1 MSASP
6 IVVWFRDDLRVTD
19 QPALHAAAQSGQPV
33 IAVYVL
39 DDHSPG
45 AWTLG
50 GASRWWLHH
59 SLTCLEQS
67 LAQLAIPL
75 TLRRGGFEDVLTRLV
90 EETGADALYCC
101 RGYEPWVVETEQ
113 RLNDAL
119 SAQGASVKRFAGR
132 LLFEPGRI
140 LTGGGDTYKVF
151 TPFWRACLR
160 ADPPKAPVPA
170 PGRLTPCASS
180 PASDSLSDWRLLPTK
195 PDWSGGFAD
204 QWSPG
209 EGGAIAAL
217 ERFLETSLAD
227 YHEAR
232 DIPGERGT
240 SRLSAHLRFGE
251 ISPRQIWHLVANE
264 VGGNLADPRAEAY
277 LRELGW
283 RDFNSHLLLAYPT
296 IGEQAFKP
304 AYDAFPWRE
313 DLPGLRAWQQG
324 QTGYPIVDAGMREL
338 WTTGWMHNRVRMIV
352 GSFLVK
358 HLLLP
363 WRLGE
368 DWFWDTLVDADLANN
383 AGGWQWAAGSGA
395 DAAPYFRIFNP
406 TLQGKKFDAKGTY
419 VRRWVPEIAA
429 VPDKYIHEPAAAPT
443 TVLESVGVKLGRDY
457 PAPVVAHKVA
467 RERALSALKAVTG

>member
-1 MSASP
+1 MTASP
-6 IVVWFRDDLRVTD
+6 IVVWFRDDLRITD
-19 QPALHAAAQSGQPV
+19 QPALQAAAQSGQPV
-33 IAVYVL
+33 VAVYVL
-39 DDHSPG
+39 DDKSPG
-45 AWTLG
+45 DWALG

-59 SLTCLEQS
+59 SLTRLGES
-67 LAQLAIPL
+67 LAQLGVPL
-75 TLRRGGFEDVLTRLV
+75 TLRRGRFTDVLTKLV
-90 EETGADALYCC
+90 AEVGADALYCG
-101 RGYEPWVVETEQ
+101 RGYEPWVVDTEGQ
-113 RLNDAL
+113 LNTAL
-119 SAQGASVKRFAGR
+119 SETGVTVKRFAGR

-140 LTGGGDTYKVF
+140 VTGSGDTYKVF

-160 ADPPKAPVPA
+160 ADPPKAPAPA
-170 PGRLTPCASS
+170 PETLTAFDTAVSS
-180 PASDSLSDWRLLPTK
+180 ESLRDWQLLPTT
-195 PDWSGGFAD
+195 PDWSGGFTD
-204 QWSPG
+204 QWTPG
-209 EGGAIAAL
+209 EAGAIAAL
-217 ERFLETSLAD
+217 ERFLETSLGD
-227 YHEAR
+227 YHDAR

-251 ISPRQIWHLVANE
+251 ISPRQIWQLVLNE
-264 VGGNLADPRAEAY
+264 VGGNIADPRAEAY

-296 IGEQAFKP
+296 IGEHAFKP
-304 AYDAFPWRE
+304 AYEAFPWR
-313 DLPGLRAWQQG
+313 DDAAGLRAWQRG

-368 DWFWDTLVDADLANN
+368 NWFWDTLVDADLANN

-419 VRRWVPEIAA
+419 VRRWVPEIASI
-429 VPDKYIHEPAAAPT
+429 PDKYIHEPVAAPT
-443 TVLESVGVKLGRDY
+443 KVLEGVGVKLGRDY
-457 PAPVVAHKVA
+457 PAPIVAHKMA

>member
-6 IVVWFRDDLRVTD
+6 VIVWFRDDLRITD
-19 QPALHAAAQSGQPV
+19 QPALHAAARSGQPLV
-33 IAVYVL
+33 AVYVL
-39 DDHSPG
+39 DDHTPG
-45 AWTLG
+45 DWALG

-59 SLTCLEQS
+59 SLTRLGES
-67 LAQLAIPL
+67 LARLGVPL
-75 TLRRGGFEDVLTRLV
+75 LLRRGRFVETLTALV
-90 EETGADALYCC
+90 QETGADALYSS
-101 RGYEPWVVETEQ
+101 RGYEPWVVATEQ
-113 RLNDAL
+113 QLNEAL
-119 SAQGASVKRFAGR
+119 GARGVAVKRFAGR

-170 PGRLTPCASS
+170 PDALEPYGEALAGD
-180 PASDSLSDWRLLPTK
+180 ALEDWQLLPTR
-195 PDWSGGFAD
+195 PDWSGAFTD

-209 EGGAIAAL
+209 EDGALAAL
-217 ERFLETSLAD
+217 ERFLETGPGD
-227 YHEAR
+227 YHDAR

-240 SRLSAHLRFGE
+240 SRLSPHLRFGE
-251 ISPRQIWHLVANE
+251 ISPRQIWQLVANE
-264 VGGNLADPRAEAY
+264 VGGNVSDPRAEAY

-283 RDFNSHLLLAYPT
+283 RDFNSHLLLAFPT
-296 IGEQAFKP
+296 IGEHAFKP
-304 AYDAFPWRE
+304 QYEAFPWRHDE
-313 DLPGLRAWQQG
+313 AGLRAWRRG

-338 WTTGWMHNRVRMIV
+338 WATGWMHNRVRMIV

-363 WRLGE
+363 WRTGE

-429 VPDKYIHEPAAAPT
+429 LPDKYIHEPVAAPAK
-443 TVLESVGVKLGRDY
+443 VMEGVGLKLGRDY
-457 PAPVVAHKVA
+457 PEPVVAHKLA
-467 RERALSALKAVTG
+467 RERALAALKAVTG